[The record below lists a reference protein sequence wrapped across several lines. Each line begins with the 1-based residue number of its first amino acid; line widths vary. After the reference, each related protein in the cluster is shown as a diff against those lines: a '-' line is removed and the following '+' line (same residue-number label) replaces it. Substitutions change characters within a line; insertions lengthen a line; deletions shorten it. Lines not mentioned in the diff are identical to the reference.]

1 MIRPGRPADVAASGA
16 LNTSYRLELAAAGR
30 PEERPLDV
38 WRRWLDRRISAG
50 DVRVAAE
57 DEAVVGYIAWELRRL
72 EQGRALAVR
81 DLYVRPGERGLRH
94 GAGLLARA
102 LDRARSD
109 GVMQIEVT
117 AGLDDEAARALV
129 AGSGFERI
137 DGALQRRIDDDA

>member
-1 MIRPGRPADVAASGA
+1 M
-16 LNTSYRLELAAAGR
+16 
-30 PEERPLDV
+30 
-38 WRRWLDRRISAG
+38 
-50 DVRVAAE
+50 AAE
-57 DEAVVGYIAWELRRL
+57 DEAVVGYIAWELQRL

-137 DGALQRRIDDDA
+137 DGRLIRRISAEG